1 MPASRRTPSGASIRR
16 RSGRGVTGRQNTAG
30 WLLSLPFIVVFLTF
44 TAVPIVI
51 SLVVGFTDMR
61 SSDLRNPLQA
71 DFVGLGNFV
80 HLFADPR
87 FLRSI
92 LNTAVYVVVGVP
104 ITLIIGF
111 LLAVALDTGIPRF
124 RRFFR
129 AAFYVPVVTNIV
141 AVATIWQYA
150 FNARGP
156 VNSLLASVGI
166 PGPNWLGDPS
176 FALTVVLL
184 LGIWLNFGTAMVLYL
199 AGLQAIPEDVYEAAA
214 LDGAG
219 RWRILVSITWPMLR
233 PTTLLV
239 SVLLCIFFLQVFEVP
254 YLLTDGGPLDSTIT
268 LGLYTFNQFGFGD
281 LGMAAASSYVM
292 VLIVAVL
299 SIVQFRLLRSKER

>member
-1 MPASRRTPSGASIRR
+1 MLQSHRPLLGAPARR
-16 RSGRGVTGRQNTAG
+16 RSQRGVTGRQNSAG
-30 WLLSLPFIVVFLTF
+30 WILSLPFIAVFLTF
-44 TAVPIVI
+44 TAAPILI

-61 SSDLRNPLQA
+61 STDLRNPFQVS
-71 DFVGLGNFV
+71 FVGLANFV
-80 HLFADPR
+80 ELFGDQR

-92 LNTAVYVVVGVP
+92 ANTAIYVVVGVP
-104 ITLIIGF
+104 ITLVIGF
-111 LLAVALDTGIPRF
+111 LLAVALNSGIPKF

-156 VNSLLASVGI
+156 VNSMLELVGI
-166 PGPNWLGDPS
+166 TGPNWLGDPS
-176 FALTVVLL
+176 VALAVILL

-219 RWRILVSITWPMLR
+219 RWRTLVSITWPMLR

-254 YLLTDGGPLDSTIT
+254 YLLTDGGPLDSTVT
-268 LGLYTFNQFGFGD
+268 LGLFTFDQFGFGN
-281 LGMAAASSYVM
+281 LGLAAASSYVM

-299 SIVQFRLLRSKER
+299 SVVQFRLLRNKDR